1 MASHHPSHASPARG
15 SAALPPPPSSFPHG
29 RQEFH
34 LVSLG
39 AAPSKLSPLPRR
51 ALAAFPAPSRAGHP
65 RFLPGLAVL
74 LRSLPILFFPPSGMP
89 ALPSSPRALAHSF
102 SLLDYYS
109 SSPCRCSH
117 TFGCLLGDARITPSS
132 CQEPGSGLSL
142 LPLSLE
148 RCQVLCLCPTRRFGA
163 WGHRECGPAGGKL
176 GISMVKSPAGAAW
189 SV

>member
-15 SAALPPPPSSFPHG
+15 SAALPPPPSSTGGRNFISSPSARRLRSFPSFPAELW
-29 RQEFH
+29 Q
-34 LVSLG
+34 
-39 AAPSKLSPLPRR
+39 A
-51 ALAAFPAPSRAGHP
+51 AAFPAPSRAGHP

-148 RCQVLCLCPTRRFGA
+148 RCQVLCPCPTR
-163 WGHRECGPAGGKL
+163 
-176 GISMVKSPAGAAW
+176 
-189 SV
+189 